1 MDKAAEPEFQLT
13 NDVGG
18 QAVDV
23 LTDKLVGHMLIALI
37 SEPKNTFYAKN
48 ATIHSYNSCIFL
60 CVLQLTAAEEAQL
73 WGTCTCS
80 DLVVQT
86 SSSCFSNTIFLW
98 VLLLLSAQ
106 FRKMCKLYFIT
117 RIMQGTF

>member
-48 ATIHSYNSCIFL
+48 ATIHSYNNIFMYIFV
-60 CVLQLTAAEEAQL
+60 CTAID
-73 WGTCTCS
+73 CS
-80 DLVVQT
+80 
-86 SSSCFSNTIFLW
+86 
-98 VLLLLSAQ
+98 
-106 FRKMCKLYFIT
+106 
-117 RIMQGTF
+117 

>member
-80 DLVVQT
+80 DLVCKQVLVVFPT
-86 SSSCFSNTIFLW
+86 PFSCGYYCYC
-98 VLLLLSAQ
+98 LLSSE
-106 FRKMCKLYFIT
+106 KCVSCIL
-117 RIMQGTF
+117 